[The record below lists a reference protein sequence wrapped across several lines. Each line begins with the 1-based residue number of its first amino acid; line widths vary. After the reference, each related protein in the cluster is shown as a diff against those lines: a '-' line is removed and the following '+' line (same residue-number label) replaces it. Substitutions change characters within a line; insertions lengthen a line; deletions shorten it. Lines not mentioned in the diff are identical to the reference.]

1 MKFYKL
7 KMNMNKF
14 RFCRNKRVDAL
25 IKVLLLFVVLVVI
38 VFSLLCIKNGALDFN
53 KTLLRAIE
61 LIIKLCILLIVI
73 DYIRIKSK
81 RMK

>member
-1 MKFYKL
+1 
-7 KMNMNKF
+7 MNKF

-25 IKVLLLFVVLVVI
+25 IKVLLLFVVLVII
-38 VFSLLCIKNGALDFN
+38 VFSLLYIKNGALDFN